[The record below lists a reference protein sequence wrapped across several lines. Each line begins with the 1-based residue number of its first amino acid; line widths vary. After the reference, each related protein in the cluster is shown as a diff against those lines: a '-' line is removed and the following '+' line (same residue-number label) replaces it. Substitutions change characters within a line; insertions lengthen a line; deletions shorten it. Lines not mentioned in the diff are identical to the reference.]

1 MAFLLSQSRP
11 SSPSPRGSISHED
24 DSEGPRLPASSTHDA
39 LEMAREPSKSYLDII
54 LDTPFLTLRGLGPDV
69 ESTRLSGNVLLFLT
83 EPTSVKEITLHFKG
97 KAKLPTSASESCAF
111 MLSV

>member
-11 SSPSPRGSISHED
+11 SSPSPRGSIYHED
-24 DSEGPRLPASSTHDA
+24 DFAGPRLAASSTHEA
-39 LEMAREPSKSYLDII
+39 HEMAREPAKPYLDII

-83 EPTSVKEITLHFKG
+83 EPTSVKEITLQFKG
-97 KAKLPTSASESCAF
+97 KAKLPGAAPESCVF
-111 MLSV
+111 MFSV